1 MVNGLYPDAECL
13 AGLIGK
19 QEYRIDPV
27 FFGVQVL
34 LLDKGRHAIPFI
46 DQPDV
51 ITVQPEVFLDLSHQR
66 NLLPARQFSAIHGSK
81 DRNLRPELIE
91 DRFPLFAAG
100 TEQKNARKGQY
111 Y

>member
-13 AGLIGK
+13 ARLIGK
-19 QEYRIDPV
+19 QEYCIDPV

-51 ITVQPEVFLDLSHQR
+51 YSTAIGFVQMSSR
-66 NLLPARQFSAIHGSK
+66 
-81 DRNLRPELIE
+81 
-91 DRFPLFAAG
+91 
-100 TEQKNARKGQY
+100 KNE
-111 Y
+111 